1 MGCRAPHDI
10 YELMQMLGKQYGNK
24 GNQFR
29 GMNQN
34 MRIPETQL
42 ILECLVYL
50 PCLLHPIIL
59 IICNPDYRQ
68 GLKNVCS
75 KLYCNQS
82 SAPTGEETRRGSQ
95 IRFPQQNK
103 PIIKQQQQLYQP
115 QQYQQQPPR
124 MGNRRRG
131 EHSLIAEVQPMIMPA
146 QKPILNQMGKKI
158 QYPGHYGAQP
168 GSMYIPMET
177 LSPRD
182 PMLHNNSYEGE
193 HSPQPCLPAE
203 FEYGRFKYV
212 DTARVEPKI
221 AYTPTNTPPKT
232 PQMPHFDKL
241 PFKQPN
247 YIDGT
252 WILPEDMESYRGQY
266 NSFQNKNIF
275 FYKMINKFFLQV

>member
-1 MGCRAPHDI
+1 
-10 YELMQMLGKQYGNK
+10 MLGKQYGNK

-275 FYKMINKFFLQV
+275 FFYKMINKFFLQV